1 MKKTAIISKASNMEK
16 LKELLKG
23 KLLTGYIWMI
33 DEKKPYVYDKKI
45 IDFDKLYD
53 KENPYNKIQEAYLTD
68 DEHSIYI
75 KNIDGEEKVFVF
87 SYQDFEKENYLIEE
101 EKKYPSH
108 VNNLS
113 DSHFSRIKKL
123 HFHKVYKLT
132 ENEINKG
139 FKTWQPVVK
148 LFTGLTLKTNKKTN

>member
-1 MKKTAIISKASNMEK
+1 MTKTAIINKASNMEK

-53 KENPYNKIQEAYLTD
+53 KDNPYNKIQEAYLTD

-87 SYQDFEKENYLIEE
+87 AYKDFEKDNNYLV
-101 EKKYPSH
+101 KKVKAYPSH
-108 VNNLS
+108 IQEIENL
-113 DSHFSRIKKL
+113 FFKQVL
-123 HFHKVYKLT
+123 KLT
-132 ENEINKG
+132 KNEISKG